1 VLNEY
6 VLYVI
11 KGITVPEPA
20 WGDTVPTNS
29 NVKHKHNAYTIT
41 AMEININ
48 IQQNIHSEWLYK
60 TFTPLHHYSAAVM
73 VPTVYVPLHIIIF
86 ICKCIHHD

>member
-48 IQQNIHSEWLYK
+48 IQQNIHSE
-60 TFTPLHHYSAAVM
+60 
-73 VPTVYVPLHIIIF
+73 
-86 ICKCIHHD
+86 